1 MSRGG
6 IDTFVLIVHFLND
19 KWEPCHV
26 TIRFFEIAN
35 KSRNAMPIQMNDVL
49 AKHGLN
55 THFLHMSKMKGTILP
70 P

>member
-1 MSRGG
+1 MSRGN
-6 IDTFVLIVHFLND
+6 IDTFVFIVHFLND

-26 TIRFFEIAN
+26 TITFFEMAN
-35 KSRNAMPIQMNDVL
+35 KFGNAMAIQVNDVL

-55 THFLHMSKMKGTILP
+55 THFLHMSKMKGAILP